1 MDAEERAVY
10 YYLKSWRPKAAP
22 VRDIARRAGS
32 RRRFRYNPDWVRPV
46 LARMEERG
54 IVETD
59 ATGDYRLR
67 PMPQDVTVGKRW
79 ASPEIA
85 AILQSSGKGF
95 SNVVTPEVEDAYYEA
110 L

>member
-1 MDAEERAVY
+1 
-10 YYLKSWRPKAAP
+10 
-22 VRDIARRAGS
+22 
-32 RRRFRYNPDWVRPV
+32 
-46 LARMEERG
+46 
-54 IVETD
+54 
-59 ATGDYRLR
+59 
-67 PMPQDVTVGKRW
+67 MPQDVTVGKRW